1 MKAIER
7 TGVDY
12 YIQVSDVRL
21 IQKIVRSIAAA
32 PGVQVVCINIGAAM
46 GTSTLAM
53 LEARPDTIVYS
64 IDIADCPLE
73 TEALAQS
80 DIKDWQERYI
90 FSKGKSQEIGATW
103 CPRSADFIFVDGGHT
118 YQDCYEDGRIWY
130 AVLKPGGYM
139 AFHDYGAETPALQGV
154 LPAVDAVTE
163 MLGMQ
168 FVEHEGKLIVF
179 RKPE

>member
-1 MKAIER
+1 M
-7 TGVDY
+7 
-12 YIQVSDVRL
+12 
-21 IQKIVRSIAAA
+21 
-32 PGVQVVCINIGAAM
+32 
-46 GTSTLAM
+46 
-53 LEARPDTIVYS
+53 
-64 IDIADCPLE
+64 
-73 TEALAQS
+73 AQS

-90 FSKGKSQEIGATW
+90 FCKGKSQEIGATW

-118 YQDCYEDGRIWY
+118 YQDCYEDGRIWH
-130 AVLKPGGYM
+130 AALKPGGYM

-179 RKPE
+179 RRPNEDIPHRRKA